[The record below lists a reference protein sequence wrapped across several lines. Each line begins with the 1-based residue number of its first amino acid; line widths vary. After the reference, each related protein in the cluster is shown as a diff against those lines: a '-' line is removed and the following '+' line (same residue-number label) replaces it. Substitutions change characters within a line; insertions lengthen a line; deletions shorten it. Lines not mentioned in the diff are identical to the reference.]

1 MPEPQSLDNKNS
13 YQHVLPR
20 WHFREILRSKS
31 NNEKSETDLILSYS
45 ELSIGS
51 VLAIVVKPNFPQES
65 TLFYSVKLA
74 PLIAT
79 YIQHILIWQLT
90 LRGNRNLGESGMYNN
105 LTDEERI
112 NDVWSPHYSF
122 LVNGESTAIETKI
135 QIRKILINGSDSLRS
150 QSREFLHPLPNDPTR
165 KQYIPHEKR
174 GKRSK
179 FDPGPVFGTSLDFLE
194 SEAKLQKFFNE

>member
-13 YQHVLPR
+13 YRNVLPR

-135 QIRKILINGSDSLRS
+135 QIRKIEMR
-150 QSREFLHPLPNDPTR
+150 
-165 KQYIPHEKR
+165 
-174 GKRSK
+174 
-179 FDPGPVFGTSLDFLE
+179 
-194 SEAKLQKFFNE
+194 

>member
-31 NNEKSETDLILSYS
+31 NDEKSETDLTLSYS

-79 YIQHILIWQLT
+79 YIQQILIWQLT
-90 LRGNRNLGESGMYNN
+90 LQGNRNLGESGMYNN

-112 NDVWSPHYSF
+112 NGVWSPHYSF
-122 LVNGESTAIETKI
+122 LVNGESTAIETKM
-135 QIRKILINGSDSLRS
+135 QIRKILINGSDSLHS
-150 QSREFLHPLPNDPTR
+150 QSRGLVHPLPNDPTR
-165 KQYIPHEKR
+165 KQYIAHENR
-174 GKRSK
+174 G
-179 FDPGPVFGTSLDFLE
+179 
-194 SEAKLQKFFNE
+194 